1 MKTIQGKLEKQ
12 KQTRWLNETRQCR
25 EIVQEILSF
34 GVNQDQIKNVIK
46 LLALELEDV
55 EIMKAI
61 SQILIEN
68 VNEQVT
74 TVNILKPG
82 GKTDE

>member
-1 MKTIQGKLEKQ
+1 MKTLKEKLRDRDDK
-12 KQTRWLNETRQCR
+12 KWLKEVQSSR
-25 EIVQEILSF
+25 EITQEILRY
-34 GVNQDQIKNVIK
+34 GVTQSEIKNIIK
-46 LLALELEDV
+46 LLSLELEDV

-61 SQILIEN
+61 SNILTEK
-68 VNEQVT
+68 VNEQGA